1 MDVSSAEDGEACALI
16 LQGLW
21 EYARAGQEV
30 ILLSPYLP
38 ASYAFLTHVLL
49 CAPFLALDALAS
61 VSERVRSWR
70 IAPDSGPPPSLR
82 RWFDCF
88 WRVLYRYLT
97 TVLPATAVFQTL
109 RSPGP
114 LPELAPS
121 CWQLFVE
128 VFACFLLF
136 DMLFFMWHFS
146 MHRVPGLYKRI
157 HQLHH
162 QHHTPFALAAQ
173 DASSAE
179 LLSLLLLALTS
190 SWVVGCHPLSEAF
203 FHLINSWLAV
213 EDHCGYDLPWALH
226 RLLPCLGGAPYHQA
240 HHSTYTGNY
249 APYFTHWDHLFGTYC
264 ASVLHSRPE

>member
-1 MDVSSAEDGEACALI
+1 MNVPSTEHGTACVPL

-21 EYARAGQEV
+21 ESVRAEQEE

-38 ASYAFLTHVLL
+38 ASYAFLTHVILS
-49 CAPFLALDALAS
+49 APFFALDALGG
-61 VSERVRSWR
+61 VCQRVRLWR
-70 IAPDSGPPPSLR
+70 IAAGSGPPPSLQ

-88 WRVLYRYLT
+88 RRVLWRYLT
-97 TVLPATAVFQTL
+97 SVLPATALFQTL
-109 RSPGP
+109 RSPR

-136 DMLFFMWHFS
+136 DMLFFIWHFT
-146 MHRVPGLYKRI
+146 MHRVPWLYRNI

-173 DASSAE
+173 DASSVE
-179 LLSLLLLALTS
+179 LLSLLLLALS
-190 SWVVGCHPLSEAF
+190 STWVVGCHPLSEAL

-240 HHSTYTGNY
+240 HHNRHSGNY
-249 APYFTHWDHLFGTYC
+249 APYFTHWDHLFGTYH
-264 ASVLHSRPE
+264 ASVPYSRTG

>member
-1 MDVSSAEDGEACALI
+1 MNVSSTELGEAHAPI
-16 LQGLW
+16 LTGLW
-21 EYARAGQEV
+21 ESVRSGQED

-49 CAPFLALDALAS
+49 CAPFLALDSLGS
-61 VSERVRSWR
+61 VSRRIRSWR
-70 IAPDSGPPPSLR
+70 IAAGSGPPPSLR

-97 TVLPATAVFQTL
+97 VVLPATALFHTL
-109 RSPGP
+109 RSPV
-114 LPELAPS
+114 LPQLAPS

-128 VFACFLLF
+128 VFSCLLLF
-136 DMLFFMWHFS
+136 DTLFFIWHVS
-146 MHRVPGLYKRI
+146 MHRVTWLYRNA

-173 DASSAE
+173 DSGSVE
-179 LLSLLLLALTS
+179 LLSLLLLALSS
-190 SWVVGCHPLSEAF
+190 SWAVGCHPLSEAV
-203 FHLINSWLAV
+203 FHLVNSWLAV

-240 HHSTYTGNY
+240 HHTLHSVNY
-249 APYFTHWDHLFGTYC
+249 APYFIHWDVLFGTYR
-264 ASVLHSRPE
+264 APVKYSHPK